1 MKLTESTYLEY
12 FDALITGNRDKC
24 AEIVDSLQENKVEL
38 IDLYEK
44 LFQRSMY
51 RIGKLWNQNKI
62 TVAEEHI
69 ATYITDTLVD
79 VVCSRLNKAEK
90 KNKTIVVT
98 CVEKEFH
105 CIGAKI
111 IVDYFEFLG
120 WDVIMLGANTPV
132 SELLKVIEDKKPD
145 LIGISNSFYLNIL
158 RLLKFIETIQ
168 KKFPD
173 QKIIVGGQALSEG
186 KDDLLEKY
194 RNVNYI
200 ASLREID
207 AYLKEKKI

>member
-1 MKLTESTYLEY
+1 MKLTEATYLEY
-12 FDALITGNRDKC
+12 FDALLNGNRDKC
-24 AEIVDSLQENKVEL
+24 ADIVDKLLKDKVEL

-51 RIGKLWNQNKI
+51 RIGKLWDQNKI

-79 VVCSRLNKAEK
+79 VVCSKLHKAQK
-90 KNKTIVVT
+90 KNKTLVIT
-98 CVEKEFH
+98 CIEKEFH

-120 WDVIMLGANTPV
+120 WDVFMLGANTPV
-132 SELLKVIEDKKPD
+132 NELLNVIKDKKPD
-145 LIGISNSFYLNIL
+145 LIGISNSFYLNII
-158 RLLKFIETIQ
+158 RLLKFIEAIQ
-168 KKFPD
+168 EKFPQ

-186 KDDLLEKY
+186 KDDLLKKY
-194 RNVNYI
+194 NNVKYI
-200 ASLREID
+200 GSLKEID
-207 AYLKEKKI
+207 SYLHETGN